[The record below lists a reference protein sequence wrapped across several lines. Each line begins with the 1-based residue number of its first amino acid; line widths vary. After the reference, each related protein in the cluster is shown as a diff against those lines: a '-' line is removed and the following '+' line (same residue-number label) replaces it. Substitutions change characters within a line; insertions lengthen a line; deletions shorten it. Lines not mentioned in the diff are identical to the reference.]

1 LLITTDHGRGDA
13 IKAQWTS
20 HGNKV
25 KDCYQIWYAMI
36 GANVPALGEVK
47 SKEQVFQ
54 KDLIHKAA
62 KAIGVNFKSV
72 VK

>member
-1 LLITTDHGRGDA
+1 
-13 IKAQWTS
+13 
-20 HGNKV
+20 
-25 KDCYQIWYAMI
+25 MI
-36 GANVPALGEVK
+36 GANVSALGEVK

-62 KAIGVNFKSV
+62 KAMGVDFKSE

>member
-1 LLITTDHGRGDA
+1 
-13 IKAQWTS
+13 
-20 HGNKV
+20 
-25 KDCYQIWYAMI
+25 MI

-47 SKEQVFQ
+47 SKEQVYQ

-62 KAIGVNFKSV
+62 KAIGVSFKSE

>member
-1 LLITTDHGRGDA
+1 
-13 IKAQWTS
+13 
-20 HGNKV
+20 
-25 KDCYQIWYAMI
+25 MI

-47 SKEQVFQ
+47 TAEKVYQ

-62 KAIGVNFKSV
+62 KAIGVSFKSE